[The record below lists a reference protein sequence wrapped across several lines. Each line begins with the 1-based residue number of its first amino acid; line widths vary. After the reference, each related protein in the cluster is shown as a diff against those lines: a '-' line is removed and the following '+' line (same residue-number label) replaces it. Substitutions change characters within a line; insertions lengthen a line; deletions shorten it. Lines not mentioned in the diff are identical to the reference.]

1 MGGVIDF
8 TCKAFQDIFRNKTSS
23 IDDGISG
30 LKEFLRL
37 NGQKFRISR
46 ACPYKVDWKKS
57 FFRQS

>member
-8 TCKAFQDIFRNKTSS
+8 TCKAFQDIFRNKTAS

-37 NGQKFRISR
+37 NG
-46 ACPYKVDWKKS
+46 
-57 FFRQS
+57 